1 MTPGP
6 APQQLR
12 GLPVLPKEHRYAG
25 NLHGSTAHQACREG
39 IVGEDRPYSEIELRR
54 LAKQQRSPE
63 FRAWQEREAEDLA
76 HLVSITPGLAD
87 LDDPWTVEGLAAI
100 EHAAME
106 RMPSPSATGTAD
118 EMAYLALCARGI
130 GHTYLRTIGAGKWVW
145 VQILEG
151 NPIGPALELPG
162 HVFWTDPGESIRDV
176 IFDRRPGGLAE
187 QLHRLAEWTRSHT
200 VHAS

>member
-1 MTPGP
+1 M
-6 APQQLR
+6 
-12 GLPVLPKEHRYAG
+12 
-25 NLHGSTAHQACREG
+25 
-39 IVGEDRPYSEIELRR
+39 GEDRLYSEIELRR

-63 FRAWQEREAEDLA
+63 FQAWQAAESEDLA
-76 HLVSITPGLAD
+76 RLISITPGLAE

-100 EHAAME
+100 ERAAME
-106 RMPSPSATGTAD
+106 RMPIPSATATDD

-151 NPIGPALELPG
+151 NPVGPALELPG
-162 HVFWTDPGESIRDV
+162 HIFYIDPAESIRDV
-176 IFDRRPGGLAE
+176 IFDRRPGWLAE
-187 QLHRLAEWTRSHT
+187 QLHRLAEWTRTHT